1 MIHLDKCIGSCNTL
15 DDLSN
20 RVCFPNKTEDLYL
33 NFFYIITGINESKIL
48 TKHVSCKCECKFY
61 GRKYDSNQK
70 WNNHKC
76 RCECKNPKE
85 HNSCE
90 QDYILNPATSS
101 GENGKYVGSITED
114 SVNTSV
120 EIIPTTK
127 ISLTKTSFYTSLT
140 FLLITIV
147 LLIAVSAYCYL
158 IKYKSKRTFIAIL
171 RRN

>member
-1 MIHLDKCIGSCNTL
+1 MYHASVNVSFMVENVTRIKSG
-15 DDLSN
+15 
-20 RVCFPNKTEDLYL
+20 
-33 NFFYIITGINESKIL
+33 ITISVGVSVKIL
-48 TKHVSCKCECKFY
+48 
-61 GRKYDSNQK
+61 
-70 WNNHKC
+70 
-76 RCECKNPKE
+76 KE

-90 QDYILNPATSS
+90 QDYILNPATSR

-114 SVNTSV
+114 SGNTSV

-171 RRN
+171 RRK

>member
-1 MIHLDKCIGSCNTL
+1 MYHASVNVSFMVENVTRIKSG
-15 DDLSN
+15 
-20 RVCFPNKTEDLYL
+20 
-33 NFFYIITGINESKIL
+33 ITISVGVSVKIL
-48 TKHVSCKCECKFY
+48 
-61 GRKYDSNQK
+61 
-70 WNNHKC
+70 
-76 RCECKNPKE
+76 KE

-114 SVNTSV
+114 SGNTSV

-171 RRN
+171 RRK